1 MEVNHIA
8 QSERVSRLAY
18 EFKEQL
24 VRSRFE
30 SPGKHLLQGVRPVLV
45 IIRTDAYVVHR
56 ADLLGWEATDS
67 HPMLSGRQ
75 GNEIGETPIVAPL
88 PSEHCEQG
96 IVKPPGAQ
104 SAAAASDQDTVSML
118 TLTL

>member
-8 QSERVSRLAY
+8 QSEGVSRLAY
-18 EFKEQL
+18 ELKQQL
-24 VRSRFE
+24 VGSRFK
-30 SPGKHLLQGVRPVLV
+30 SPGQHLLQGVRPVLV
-45 IIRTDAYVVHR
+45 VIRTDAYVVDG

-75 GNEIGETPIVAPL
+75 GNEISETPIIAPL
-88 PSEHCEQG
+88 PSEHCEQS

-104 SAAAASDQDTVSML
+104 PAAAASDQNNV
-118 TLTL
+118 TLSAC